1 MRAMRCA
8 MIGLTLAPAMVAT
21 PAVAKGVR
29 GLERVGQCANTR
41 IKSVGTR
48 LVDGSNNTPI
58 AGSGSSVELLN
69 GVYGVSYQQVPAV
82 DRSRAGDAVRVCLV
96 ELPRNCPKGD
106 DRGRYYKVTNA
117 RTKASWTLPDAE
129 HMCGG
134 A

>member
-1 MRAMRCA
+1 MRAVRYA
-8 MIGLTLAPAMVAT
+8 MVGLVLAPAMVAM
-21 PAVAKGVR
+21 PVAAKGVR

-48 LVDGSNNTPI
+48 LIDGATNKPI
-58 AGSGSSVELLN
+58 AGSGSSVELAN
-69 GVYGVSYQQVPAV
+69 GVYGVSYEQVPAV

-96 ELPRNCPKGD
+96 SLPKNCPKGD
-106 DRGRYYKVTNA
+106 DRGRFYKVTNA